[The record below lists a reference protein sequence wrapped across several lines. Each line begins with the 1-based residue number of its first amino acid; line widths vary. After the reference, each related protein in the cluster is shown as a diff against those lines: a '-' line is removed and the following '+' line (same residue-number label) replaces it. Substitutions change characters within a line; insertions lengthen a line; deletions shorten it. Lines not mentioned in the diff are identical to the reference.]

1 MGRFKWRPIRTG
13 ATAAAVACM
22 ELPVNDNLLQEL
34 AQIMKSL
41 DLSL

>member
-1 MGRFKWRPIRTG
+1 VAADPHW

-34 AQIMKSL
+34 AQIMKSV